1 MSIQFS
7 NYTFIKD
14 LSSEAAT
21 AHGDGSVLVP
31 LSVFG
36 SGDTPPQ
43 SVSVVDFAGREV
55 VFVLTGRTFFTDSA
69 ADTEVFAGWSYWED
83 EDTDYPESPAI
94 EFFVL
99 SPDFEESAY
108 PRG

>member
-1 MSIQFS
+1 MTIQFS
-7 NYTFIKD
+7 DYTFIED
-14 LSSEAAT
+14 VSSEAAT
-21 AHGDGSVLVP
+21 ARGDGSVLVP

-36 SGDTPPQ
+36 SADAPPQ
-43 SVSVVDFAGREV
+43 SVSVVDFTGREV
-55 VFVLTGRTFFTDSA
+55 AFALMGRTFFTNSA
-69 ADTEVFAGWSYWED
+69 AGTEVFAGWSYWED
-83 EDTDYPESPAI
+83 EDTDYPGSPAV